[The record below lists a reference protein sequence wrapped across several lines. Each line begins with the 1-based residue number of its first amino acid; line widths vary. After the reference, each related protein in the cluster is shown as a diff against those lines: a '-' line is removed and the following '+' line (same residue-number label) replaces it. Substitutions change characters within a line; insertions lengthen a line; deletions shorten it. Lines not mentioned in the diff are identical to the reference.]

1 MKDIGEK
8 VKTVLEGPILNAAD
22 KIAAEN
28 IKKSLAVSECYKKC
42 CTCFKNVHLSVA
54 LTLGALD
61 WQFLQ
66 GVLREFQTSGSELLF
81 RNFRNSSRHIGG
93 VDGIKMVDNIREVKH
108 FFCKRYEMCLI

>member
-8 VKTVLEGPILNAAD
+8 VKMVLEGPILNAAD

-54 LTLGALD
+54 LTL
-61 WQFLQ
+61 
-66 GVLREFQTSGSELLF
+66 
-81 RNFRNSSRHIGG
+81 
-93 VDGIKMVDNIREVKH
+93 
-108 FFCKRYEMCLI
+108 